1 MRDPST
7 CLPISAFP
15 TCRPIVGPT
24 LKAHPGL
31 YFTCLLSQTHCE
43 SCYKMPKHR
52 GERTMEKTLYRTWRP
67 RTLQHRSLWL
77 HLLPAWHLKWGF
89 AETKWFYL
97 PCLLQAPGI
106 FWVPRQ
112 QYPSDV
118 PEGQQGCWAQSLST
132 ETSLDPHFTLHCQCC
147 LLRLLQPSLRLL
159 ILTVLQSDSI
169 LPTNA
174 C

>member
-7 CLPISAFP
+7 CLPVSAFP
-15 TCRPIVGPT
+15 TRRSIVGPT

-31 YFTCLLSQTHCE
+31 YFTCPLSQTHCE

-106 FWVPRQ
+106 FWVPTLLTAISQWCPRR
-112 QYPSDV
+112 SAEMLSSELVNWDV
-118 PEGQQGCWAQSLST
+118 PW
-132 ETSLDPHFTLHCQCC
+132 PTLHTP
-147 LLRLLQPSLRLL
+147 LS
-159 ILTVLQSDSI
+159 VLSAQTFAAFTQVTHSHSSSI
-169 LPTNA
+169 WFNPAN
-174 C
+174 